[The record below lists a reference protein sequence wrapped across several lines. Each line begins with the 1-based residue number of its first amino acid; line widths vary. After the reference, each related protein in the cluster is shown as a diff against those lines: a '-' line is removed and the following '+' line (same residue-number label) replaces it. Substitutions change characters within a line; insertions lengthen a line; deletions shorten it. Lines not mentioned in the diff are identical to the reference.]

1 VNGSSTID
9 GAGAVAAPRTRRRA
23 LRVAAVVVVVVIA
36 AVVAAPPLL
45 RGFGRWLVVSD
56 PLAPADFIYVH
67 AGHLP
72 VRALEG
78 ADLYNEGLAP
88 EVWLAETVPTEE
100 RAALEAVGVEV
111 PPEWHWS
118 RQVLL
123 QRGVPADAIRLL
135 PVEVANTRDEI
146 VAVVDELRR
155 AGKSKVILVTS
166 RQHTRRVRTLWRSAG
181 ARGLEA
187 MVRPSR
193 HDPFDPDRWWTNT
206 DDGEAVLHE
215 LIGIADA
222 WLDLGLRPERGSVAG
237 ESGAVAAP

>member
-1 VNGSSTID
+1 MNESPSIG
-9 GAGAVAAPRTRRRA
+9 GAKTVAAPLLRRRSV
-23 LRVAAVVVVVVIA
+23 RVALVVLVA
-36 AVVAAPPLL
+36 AIVLVVAAPPLL

-56 PLAPADFIYVH
+56 PLGPADFIYVH

-78 ADLYNEGLAP
+78 ADLYREGLAP
-88 EVWLAETVPTEE
+88 EVWLAATVPTEE

-111 PPEWHWS
+111 PSEWHWS

-123 QRGVPADAIRLL
+123 VRGVPADAIRLL

-146 VAVVDELRR
+146 VAVADELRR

-166 RQHTRRVRTLWRSAG
+166 RQHTRRVRTLWRG
-181 ARGLEA
+181 ARQRGLEA

-193 HDPFDPDRWWTNT
+193 HDPFDPERWWTNT

-222 WLDLGLRPERGSVAG
+222 WLDLGLRPERDSAARAG
-237 ESGAVAAP
+237 GAVETR